1 MVSIYTAMKMM
12 PRKMLHDLRE
22 NQLACIHVLD
32 RPSGRGTDGPC
43 GICRQGSSRKHLPK
57 AETSIF
63 SNCYQTPK
71 LQRWDTSELFDKNFA
86 RAPKRYEKIIFEYD
100 YHPLKRWILKI
111 CYNSA
116 RIHNSVDREAL
127 ETLLPY
133 VLGRE
138 VNLGRSTQLFAQL
151 SYPELVSE
159 YDVDPNSK
167 NDEAVVFEPSGNR
180 VGYMFFRAH
189 GIGKKLLRAVHLRS
203 YSFYLAYW
211 PPGRG
216 RAEQNDFEATFTTS
230 NEHAKLLRPSLS
242 SVRLQCDGMGAWSS
256 FRDSRSTEFVFD
268 VDV

>member
-1 MVSIYTAMKMM
+1 MKELTCAFCKRPGVMTREHLW
-12 PRKMLHDLRE
+12 PAALHKRLQLVNGQSASAFWLKRLERE
-22 NQLACIHVLD
+22 LPTEPQIRDVCAHCNNVVLSELD
-32 RPSGRGTDGPC
+32 AY
-43 GICRQGSSRKHLPK
+43 IC
-57 AETSIF
+57 
-63 SNCYQTPK
+63 
-71 LQRWDTSELFDKNFA
+71 ELFDKNFA

-151 SYPELVSE
+151 SYPDLVSE

-256 FRDSRSTEFVFD
+256 FRDSRSTDFVFD